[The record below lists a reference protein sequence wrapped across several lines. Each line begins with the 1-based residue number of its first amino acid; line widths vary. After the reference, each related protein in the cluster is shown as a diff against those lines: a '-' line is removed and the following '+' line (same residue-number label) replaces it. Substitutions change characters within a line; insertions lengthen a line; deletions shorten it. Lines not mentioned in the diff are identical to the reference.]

1 MAIGLDTAPDNLTY
15 GVYPVSCHSHNDYRR
30 RVPLL
35 QAVSAGC
42 PSVEADLW
50 LNKDASDILVGH
62 SKMSLRKDYTL
73 RSLYV
78 DPITKMLQRQNSQNN
93 IDIDITTDSVN
104 AAGIFSARPEVSL
117 VLLLDLK
124 SNGTALWPVI
134 QQQLQPLREHGWLT
148 FWNSSTSSITH
159 RPITVVLSGDAP
171 FDLITANS
179 SHRDI
184 FYDAPLDDVEN
195 DKYSAEN
202 SYYASASFRKALHYK
217 GFSAI
222 KDGQRDTLRRQVD
235 AASRK
240 ELVSRYW
247 DTPSWPVSLRN
258 DIWKTLVSEGVGVL
272 NVDDVVGATWW
283 NWRWCLSAG
292 FGVCK

>member
-1 MAIGLDTAPDNLTY
+1 MAIGLDTAPGNLTH
-15 GVYPVSCHSHNDYRR
+15 GILPVSCHSHNDYRR

-42 PSVEADLW
+42 TSVEADLW

-62 SKMSLRKDYTL
+62 SKRSLRKEYTL
-73 RSLYV
+73 QSLYV
-78 DPITKMLQRQNSQNN
+78 DPIMKMLQRQNSLNN
-93 IDIDITTDSVN
+93 IDIDIATNSVN

-124 SNGTALWPVI
+124 RNGDALWPVI
-134 QQQLQPLREHGWLT
+134 QQQLQPLREHDWLT
-148 FWNSSTSSITH
+148 FWNSSTGSITH
-159 RPITVVLSGDAP
+159 RPITVVLSGHAP

-179 SHRDI
+179 SHRDV

-217 GFSAI
+217 GSSAI

-235 AASRK
+235 VASRK
-240 ELVSRYW
+240 GLVSRYW
-247 DTPSWPVSLRN
+247 DTPSRPLSLRN
-258 DIWKTLVSEGVGVL
+258 EIWKTLVSEGVGML
-272 NVDDVVGATWW
+272 NVDDVVEATKWK
-283 NWRWCLSAG
+283 RQWCRSVGLE
-292 FGVCK
+292 VCK